1 MSKLNVDQKNICAL
15 LGDKKSDFVIPDY
28 QRPYA
33 WTEEECQT
41 LWEDIF
47 EFSFPEGKYNQFNN
61 DEEYMDV
68 VKGEELKGIMPIL
81 IPECKEL
88 VDHPDKLRKLLNEL

>member
-61 DEEYMDV
+61 DEEYIFPAL
-68 VKGEELKGIMPIL
+68 LKVACCVYSSIF
-81 IPECKEL
+81 
-88 VDHPDKLRKLLNEL
+88 

>member
-15 LGDKKSDFVIPDY
+15 LGDKKSDFIIPDY

-33 WTEEECQT
+33 WNEEECQT

-47 EFSFPEGKYNQFNN
+47 EISFPEGKYN
-61 DEEYMDV
+61 
-68 VKGEELKGIMPIL
+68 
-81 IPECKEL
+81 
-88 VDHPDKLRKLLNEL
+88 

>member
-1 MSKLNVDQKNICAL
+1 MSKLNVDQKNICSL

-61 DEEYMDV
+61 DEEYYLGPIV
-68 VKGEELKGIMPIL
+68 TFKNEKG
-81 IPECKEL
+81 
-88 VDHPDKLRKLLNEL
+88 KLEVIDGQQRLTTKSFLC

>member
-1 MSKLNVDQKNICAL
+1 MGIGFKEDCNMSKLNVDQKNICAL

-47 EFSFPEGKYNQFNN
+47 EFSFPE
-61 DEEYMDV
+61 
-68 VKGEELKGIMPIL
+68 
-81 IPECKEL
+81 
-88 VDHPDKLRKLLNEL
+88 